1 MKRLV
6 ASLLLLVLP
15 ISAAAIYL
23 IWGAGSEK
31 QVEADT
37 GNKIE
42 EYREEED
49 GNRDKKPRREEER
62 TAEEIVADYAE
73 DHLLERS
80 MWPDEVVAMI
90 DKNPETEKFVLEYPY
105 HNGEADEVIDISGD
119 LGDYSEVPAFYQW
132 DQRWGYKT
140 YGSNCMGVTG
150 CGPTCLS
157 MVAVYLTGDTSLNP
171 AVIADYAMN
180 NGYYDYEY
188 MSGTFWTLMTDGAN
202 GLGFESIEITVDEDR
217 MINNLNVGN
226 PIVCIMGPGTFTT
239 EGHFIV
245 LTGYENGK
253 FRINDPFSMENT
265 QKEWE
270 FDEFADQIE
279 CLWVMRNF

>member
-23 IWGAGSEK
+23 IWGSGFEK

-49 GNRDKKPRREEER
+49 NRNRKPRRDEER

-217 MINNLNVGN
+217 IINNLNVGN
-226 PIVCIMGPGTFTT
+226 PIVCIMGPGIFTT

-270 FDEFADQIE
+270 FDEFADQIQ

>member
-37 GNKIE
+37 GNRIE
-42 EYREEED
+42 DYREEED
-49 GNRDKKPRREEER
+49 NRDKKPRREEER

-226 PIVCIMGPGTFTT
+226 PIVCIMGPGTFTA

>member
-49 GNRDKKPRREEER
+49 DNRDKKPRREEER

-157 MVAVYLTGDTSLNP
+157 MVAVFVTGVTSLNT

>member
-37 GNKIE
+37 GNRIE

-49 GNRDKKPRREEER
+49 NRDKKPRREEER

-270 FDEFADQIE
+270 FDEFADQIQ

>member
-49 GNRDKKPRREEER
+49 DNRDKKPRREEER

>member
-49 GNRDKKPRREEER
+49 NRDKKPRREEER

-226 PIVCIMGPGTFTT
+226 PIVCIMGPGTFTA

-270 FDEFADQIE
+270 FDEFADQIQ

>member
-1 MKRLV
+1 
-6 ASLLLLVLP
+6 
-15 ISAAAIYL
+15 
-23 IWGAGSEK
+23 
-31 QVEADT
+31 
-37 GNKIE
+37 
-42 EYREEED
+42 
-49 GNRDKKPRREEER
+49 
-62 TAEEIVADYAE
+62 
-73 DHLLERS
+73 
-80 MWPDEVVAMI
+80 
-90 DKNPETEKFVLEYPY
+90 
-105 HNGEADEVIDISGD
+105 
-119 LGDYSEVPAFYQW
+119 
-132 DQRWGYKT
+132 
-140 YGSNCMGVTG
+140 
-150 CGPTCLS
+150 
-157 MVAVYLTGDTSLNP
+157 
-171 AVIADYAMN
+171 MN

-270 FDEFADQIE
+270 FDEFADQIQ

>member
-49 GNRDKKPRREEER
+49 NRDKKPRREEER

>member
-37 GNKIE
+37 GNRIE
-42 EYREEED
+42 DYREEED
-49 GNRDKKPRREEER
+49 NRDKKPRREEER

-90 DKNPETEKFVLEYPY
+90 DKTPETEKFVLEYPY

-226 PIVCIMGPGTFTT
+226 PIVCIMGPGTFTA

>member
-1 MKRLV
+1 
-6 ASLLLLVLP
+6 
-15 ISAAAIYL
+15 
-23 IWGAGSEK
+23 
-31 QVEADT
+31 
-37 GNKIE
+37 
-42 EYREEED
+42 
-49 GNRDKKPRREEER
+49 
-62 TAEEIVADYAE
+62 
-73 DHLLERS
+73 

-226 PIVCIMGPGTFTT
+226 PIVCIMGPGTFTA

-270 FDEFADQIE
+270 FDEFADQIQ